1 MLYGNTNLG
10 GDGEMKKQKQGY
22 LISFEGVDGAGK
34 SSHIARVK
42 ARLEE
47 LGFECLQTR
56 EPGGTPVGEAIRELV
71 LHHDMD
77 VNTELLL
84 MYAARRQHMVETI
97 LPALDRGVWVITDR
111 FEDSSFAYQAGAGGA
126 SWEDCQQLSKWALQ
140 GFEPT
145 LTFLF
150 DLPIAVSQSRI
161 QCRAG
166 ASDKFEEKPTSYFEA
181 VRAGFIKR
189 SQLNP
194 RRIRLI
200 DAQPPEAEVG
210 ETVLVELD
218 KFMRTHLNLGLA

>member
-1 MLYGNTNLG
+1 
-10 GDGEMKKQKQGY
+10 MKKNGQGC

-42 ARLEE
+42 NHLEN
-47 LGFECLQTR
+47 LGYECIQTR

-84 MYAARRQHMVETI
+84 MYAARMQHLVQLI
-97 LPALDRGVWVITDR
+97 QPALERGAWVITDR

-126 SWEDCQQLSKWALQ
+126 SWEDCEQLSAWALK
-140 GFEPT
+140 GFEPA

-161 QCRAG
+161 QGRAG
-166 ASDKFEEKPTSYFEA
+166 ASDKFEEKPLEYFEA
-181 VRAGFIKR
+181 VRASFIQRAK
-189 SQLNP
+189 QNP
-194 RRIRLI
+194 DRICVVN
-200 DAQPPEAEVG
+200 AQPAEDFVAT
-210 ETVLVELD
+210 TVLAELE
-218 KFMRTHLNLGLA
+218 KFINTHLNKGLQ

>member
-1 MLYGNTNLG
+1 MLFANINLG
-10 GDGEMKKQKQGY
+10 DESFMNKRKQGY

-47 LGFECLQTR
+47 LGYECIQTR

-77 VNTELLL
+77 INTELLL
-84 MYAARRQHMVETI
+84 MYAARRQHMVQTI
-97 LPALDRGVWVITDR
+97 QPALDRGAWVISDR

-126 SWEDCQQLSKWALQ
+126 SWEACQQLSKWALN

-150 DLPIAVSQSRI
+150 DLPIAVSQARI
-161 QCRAG
+161 QGRASDG
-166 ASDKFEEKPTSYFEA
+166 DKFESKPSTYFEA

-189 SQLNP
+189 AQLNP
-194 RRIRLI
+194 RRIRVI
-200 DAQPPEAEVG
+200 DAQPSEAEVG
-210 ETVLVELD
+210 EAVLLELD

>member
-1 MLYGNTNLG
+1 
-10 GDGEMKKQKQGY
+10 MKKQKQGY

-42 ARLEE
+42 ARLED

-97 LPALDRGVWVITDR
+97 QPALDRGVWVITDR

-126 SWEDCQQLSKWALQ
+126 SWEDCQQLSKWALK

-161 QCRAG
+161 QGRAG
-166 ASDKFEEKPTSYFEA
+166 ASDKFEEKPTGYFEA

-200 DAQPPEAEVG
+200 DAQPSESEVG
-210 ETVLVELD
+210 ETVLAELD